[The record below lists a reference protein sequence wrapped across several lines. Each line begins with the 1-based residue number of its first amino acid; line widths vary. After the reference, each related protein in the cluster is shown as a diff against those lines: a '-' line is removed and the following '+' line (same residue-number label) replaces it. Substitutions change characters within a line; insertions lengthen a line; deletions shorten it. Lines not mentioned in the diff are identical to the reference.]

1 MKTFA
6 EWPLFSLLTGI
17 VLAKTDSTG
26 RVQNVVVAMRNQNP
40 PDFCFQGFSPFF
52 GF

>member
-1 MKTFA
+1 MVKSQVEEMNNYGVNFMKTFA

-26 RVQNVVVAMRNQNP
+26 RVQNVVV
-40 PDFCFQGFSPFF
+40 
-52 GF
+52 